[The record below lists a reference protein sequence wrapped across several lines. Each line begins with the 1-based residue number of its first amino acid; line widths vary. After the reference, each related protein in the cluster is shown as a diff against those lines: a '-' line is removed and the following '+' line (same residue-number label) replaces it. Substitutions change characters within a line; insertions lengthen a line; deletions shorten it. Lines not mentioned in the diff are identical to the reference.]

1 MAIMKYG
8 KEEIIKMLKERG
20 IAYEVM
26 EHPAVFTMEEMDAQ
40 HIPDH
45 GPVCKNLFLRNA
57 KGNVNYIVSLPEE
70 KHPDMKALALA
81 IASTR
86 LSFGSADR
94 LIKYLGVE
102 QGSVSPLGVLNDESD
117 TVEAILDEDLMKWE
131 KIGVHPNDNTMT
143 IWLSPKDLIEVM
155 KRSGNPVRTCR
166 IPG

>member
-1 MAIMKYG
+1 MKYG
-8 KEEIIKMLKERG
+8 KEGVQALLKEQG
-20 IAYEVM
+20 IAYEM
-26 EHPAVFTMEEMDAQ
+26 LEHPAVFTMEEMEEQ
-40 HIPDH
+40 HIMDR

-94 LIKYLGVE
+94 LMKYLGVE
-102 QGSVSPLGVLNDESD
+102 QGSVSPLGVLNDESSS
-117 TVEAILDEDLMKWE
+117 VEAILDEELMKWE

-143 IWLSPKDLIEVM
+143 IWLRPEDLLKVM
-155 KRSGNPVRTCR
+155 KLSGNPVRTCR